1 MVDQCSVRVLLDTIE
16 VELKQLGLWSASEP
30 EAEALASRL
39 PFCVDSLPFQQWLQF
54 VFIPKMRALHE
65 QNLAY
70 PVGSGVASM
79 AEEVFRDNA
88 QAGALIKLLQRT
100 DQELSQPS

>member
-1 MVDQCSVRVLLDTIE
+1 MVDQCPVMVLLDTVE

-39 PFCVDSLPFQQWLQF
+39 PFCVDTLPFPQWLQF
-54 VFIPKMRALHE
+54 VFIPKMRTLHE

-79 AEEVFRDNA
+79 AEEVFRDNTR
-88 QAGALIKLLQRT
+88 AGALIKLLQQIDR
-100 DQELSQPS
+100 ELSQPS